1 MICKV
6 VWWLDNFWVWVL
18 YRAHT
23 PKSFCCKGSTPWIIT
38 VLFLVYSG
46 LAVIKL
52 SSTSNHPIRASYSI
66 NTVFW
71 LDNNK
76 YCILIGQFWS
86 MSRKLV
92 LKSLMTQKVN
102 HLCSDWLI
110 LEYEYE
116 TKLVLKNLMTVRS
129 DGKSTTF
136 VYVNILKFDYL
147 HSQRENQKKNW
158 ILFTC
163 MFVW

>member
-1 MICKV
+1 
-6 VWWLDNFWVWVL
+6 
-18 YRAHT
+18 
-23 PKSFCCKGSTPWIIT
+23 
-38 VLFLVYSG
+38 
-46 LAVIKL
+46 
-52 SSTSNHPIRASYSI
+52 
-66 NTVFW
+66 
-71 LDNNK
+71 
-76 YCILIGQFWS
+76 

-163 MFVW
+163 GT